1 MVNRLKS
8 SVAEHCEDMYQAILA
23 KIVSGALVHADET
36 GATVAGKDAYVW
48 VFANLEEVAFVY
60 SENREAITAQ
70 KVLQQFRGVLVSDFY
85 AGYDS
90 VACTQQKCLIHLMRD
105 INDDL
110 YKQPFND
117 EMKEIGRHF
126 GEVLRPIIESVDRF
140 GLKARYLHKHQ
151 PAVDK
156 FYQTLSRRD
165 YQTEVAAGY
174 VRRFEKNRDRLFTFL
189 DHDGIPWNNNNAEH
203 AVKAFVRLRNV
214 IGGTST
220 AKGLREYLVLLS
232 VCETCKC
239 KGVSFLDFLLSEAA
253 TVDAFVNRRTHS
265 PASVE

>member
-1 MVNRLKS
+1 
-8 SVAEHCEDMYQAILA
+8 
-23 KIVSGALVHADET
+23 
-36 GATVAGKDAYVW
+36 
-48 VFANLEEVAFVY
+48 
-60 SENREAITAQ
+60 
-70 KVLQQFRGVLVSDFY
+70 
-85 AGYDS
+85 
-90 VACTQQKCLIHLMRD
+90 MRD

-117 EMKEIGRHF
+117 EMKEIGTQF

-140 GLKARYLHKHQ
+140 GLKARYLRKHQ
-151 PAVDK
+151 PAVKK
-156 FYQTLSRRD
+156 FYQTLSRQD

-203 AVKAFVRLRNV
+203 AIKAFVRLRNV

-253 TVDAFVNRRTHS
+253 TVDAFINKRADS
-265 PASVE
+265 PVSVD